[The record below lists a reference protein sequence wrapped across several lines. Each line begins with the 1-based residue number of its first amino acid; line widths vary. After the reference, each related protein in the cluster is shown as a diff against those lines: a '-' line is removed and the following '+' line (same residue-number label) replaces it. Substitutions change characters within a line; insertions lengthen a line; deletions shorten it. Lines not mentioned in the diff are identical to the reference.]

1 MKSINK
7 KDISNYIYILLM
19 LLVFLFAT
27 TLNAQNFID
36 DEIAVIEFNTSW
48 NESNFIQDL
57 DKLKNCKY
65 YTIIL
70 CDQVEYMDKYDIKQP
85 TIIVYNNGDE
95 VNRFKSTIMLDFD
108 ITYKDLQKQID
119 KLLLNKFN

>member
-27 TLNAQNFID
+27 IAPAQNFIQ
-36 DEIAVIEFNTSW
+36 DEIAIVEFNTSW
-48 NESNFIQDL
+48 NESNFIKGL

-70 CDQVEYMDKYDIKQP
+70 CNNVEYMDKYEIKQP
-85 TIIVYNNGDE
+85 SIIVFNNGDE
-95 VNRFKSTIMLDFD
+95 IKRYKSTIMLDFKV
-108 ITYKDLQKQID
+108 TYKELQKQID
-119 KLLLNKFN
+119 QLLLNKFN